1 MPKTFDRAPELP
13 KVRRRIG
20 RDTTELLIT
29 TLALLGTVGLVG
41 IMIRA
46 SVFDIS
52 SQAEY
57 DFIKYFFIAST
68 AVLWLVV
75 VRLELT
81 AKKKAEEVYDTQM
94 KEYEIIRTKWL
105 EIATMKLER
114 EAQSTMD
121 SNVMVPPKV
130 TKSQMVEIKSE
141 ASVDTGSD
149 EENQQGG
156 QGTTEYAPQPRRLV
170 KLSILEYED
179 RTVPLPLFFSSL
191 GLMTGFTFVFPLLG
205 ILTLPTAIFVVVSII
220 NGDID
225 FIDEEVKPVI
235 QEEE

>member
-29 TLALLGTVGLVG
+29 TLALLGTAGLVG
-41 IMIRA
+41 ILIRA

-68 AVLWLVV
+68 ALLWLVV

-141 ASVDTGSD
+141 APVDTGSD
-149 EENQQGG
+149 EEN
-156 QGTTEYAPQPRRLV
+156 
-170 KLSILEYED
+170 
-179 RTVPLPLFFSSL
+179 
-191 GLMTGFTFVFPLLG
+191 
-205 ILTLPTAIFVVVSII
+205 
-220 NGDID
+220 
-225 FIDEEVKPVI
+225 
-235 QEEE
+235 

>member
-29 TLALLGTVGLVG
+29 ALALFGTAGLVG

-52 SQAEY
+52 SQSEY

-68 AVLWLVV
+68 SLLWLVV

-81 AKKKAEEVYDTQM
+81 AKRKAEEVYDTQM

-114 EAQSTMD
+114 ECSKYDGFQCD
-121 SNVMVPPKV
+121 G
-130 TKSQMVEIKSE
+130 
-141 ASVDTGSD
+141 ASKGHEVANGRDQIRGS
-149 EENQQGG
+149 
-156 QGTTEYAPQPRRLV
+156 R
-170 KLSILEYED
+170 
-179 RTVPLPLFFSSL
+179 
-191 GLMTGFTFVFPLLG
+191 
-205 ILTLPTAIFVVVSII
+205 
-220 NGDID
+220 
-225 FIDEEVKPVI
+225 
-235 QEEE
+235 

>member
-20 RDTTELLIT
+20 RDTTEVLIT
-29 TLALLGTVGLVG
+29 LLAFAGTVGIV
-41 IMIRA
+41 MILTRF

-52 SQAEY
+52 PQSEY

-68 AVLWLVV
+68 AILWLVL

-81 AKKKAEEVYDTQM
+81 AKKKAEERYDTQM

-141 ASVDTGSD
+141 APVDTGSD
-149 EENQQGG
+149 EEN
-156 QGTTEYAPQPRRLV
+156 
-170 KLSILEYED
+170 
-179 RTVPLPLFFSSL
+179 
-191 GLMTGFTFVFPLLG
+191 
-205 ILTLPTAIFVVVSII
+205 
-220 NGDID
+220 
-225 FIDEEVKPVI
+225 
-235 QEEE
+235 

>member
-20 RDTTELLIT
+20 RDTTEVLIT
-29 TLALLGTVGLVG
+29 LLAFAGTVGIV
-41 IMIRA
+41 MILTRF

-52 SQAEY
+52 PQSEY

-68 AVLWLVV
+68 AILWLVL

-81 AKKKAEEVYDTQM
+81 AKKKAEERYDTQM

-121 SNVMVPPKV
+121 SNVMVPPKA

-141 ASVDTGSD
+141 VAADIGSD
-149 EENQQGG
+149 EEN
-156 QGTTEYAPQPRRLV
+156 
-170 KLSILEYED
+170 
-179 RTVPLPLFFSSL
+179 
-191 GLMTGFTFVFPLLG
+191 
-205 ILTLPTAIFVVVSII
+205 
-220 NGDID
+220 
-225 FIDEEVKPVI
+225 
-235 QEEE
+235 